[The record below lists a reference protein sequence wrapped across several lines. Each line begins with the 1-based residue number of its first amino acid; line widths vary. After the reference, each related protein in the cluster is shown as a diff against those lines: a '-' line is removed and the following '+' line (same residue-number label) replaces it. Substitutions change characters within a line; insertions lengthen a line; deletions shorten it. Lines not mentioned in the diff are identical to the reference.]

1 MAPLLP
7 LPASSLDI
15 HPSLAAT
22 VVTTINDNSHDNT
35 NINYTT
41 GISELMAAMQ
51 GIQRN
56 KEATRSKRDEEL
68 VRLMLQSLHQMGY
81 SYTALCL
88 QQESGL
94 VLEPPS
100 MGQFRSAV
108 LAGDWTLVETLIP
121 LIDMTPRTGELHVWF
136 LVKQQKY
143 LEFLEIRDAKRALS
157 VLRNELSPLAVSR
170 DQIHKLSS
178 YMMCSSSEELYQKSN
193 WNGISGNSREQ
204 LLDALQEHISPSM
217 MIPTKRLNILMDQAI
232 QLQVSQCLYH
242 NPLHEHISLYANH
255 MCDRNAFP
263 ITTTHILEEHTDE
276 VWFLAYSPDG
286 TMLASASKDA
296 RAIIWDANSLTAR
309 FILEEHSEAV
319 YGGSKTGVCILTF
332 ARHTEPVTSCAWLPN
347 GERFV
352 SGSLDK
358 NIYLWNLAGDVLC
371 KWTGVRIMDLAIS
384 IDGHTLIASSN
395 STIRLYDLDLFHEI
409 GTLQENDSITSVYVA
424 SDGKHLLVN
433 LSVQEIHL
441 WSLEHRRLVRK
452 YVGQKQGRF
461 VIRSCFGGMEDN
473 FVLSGSEDS
482 QVYIWHSE
490 SGTLIETLGGHDSCV
505 NCVSWNPTKSIFA
518 SASDDHTIRIWGAKP
533 APTSLKAHV

>member
-88 QQESGL
+88 QQES
-94 VLEPPS
+94 
-100 MGQFRSAV
+100 
-108 LAGDWTLVETLIP
+108 
-121 LIDMTPRTGELHVWF
+121 
-136 LVKQQKY
+136 VKQQKY

-178 YMMCSSSEELYQKSN
+178 EELYQKSN

-204 LLDALQEHISPSM
+204 LLDALQ
-217 MIPTKRLNILMDQAI
+217 
-232 QLQVSQCLYH
+232 
-242 NPLHEHISLYANH
+242 
-255 MCDRNAFP
+255 
-263 ITTTHILEEHTDE
+263 
-276 VWFLAYSPDG
+276 DG

-319 YGGSKTGVCILTF
+319 SFLSWRPDSTMLLTASNDHKLKLWGSKTGVCILTF

-433 LSVQEIHL
+433 LSVQV
-441 WSLEHRRLVRK
+441 RLCD
-452 YVGQKQGRF
+452 
-461 VIRSCFGGMEDN
+461 ID
-473 FVLSGSEDS
+473 
-482 QVYIWHSE
+482 
-490 SGTLIETLGGHDSCV
+490 
-505 NCVSWNPTKSIFA
+505 
-518 SASDDHTIRIWGAKP
+518 
-533 APTSLKAHV
+533 

>member
-88 QQESGL
+88 QQES
-94 VLEPPS
+94 
-100 MGQFRSAV
+100 
-108 LAGDWTLVETLIP
+108 
-121 LIDMTPRTGELHVWF
+121 
-136 LVKQQKY
+136 VKQQKY

-178 YMMCSSSEELYQKSN
+178 EELYQKSN
-193 WNGISGNSREQ
+193 WN
-204 LLDALQEHISPSM
+204 EHISPSM

-319 YGGSKTGVCILTF
+319 SFLSWRPDSTMLLTASNDHKLKLWGSKTGVCILTF

-433 LSVQEIHL
+433 LSVQV
-441 WSLEHRRLVRK
+441 RLCD
-452 YVGQKQGRF
+452 
-461 VIRSCFGGMEDN
+461 ID
-473 FVLSGSEDS
+473 
-482 QVYIWHSE
+482 
-490 SGTLIETLGGHDSCV
+490 
-505 NCVSWNPTKSIFA
+505 
-518 SASDDHTIRIWGAKP
+518 
-533 APTSLKAHV
+533 

>member
-81 SYTALCL
+81 
-88 QQESGL
+88 
-94 VLEPPS
+94 
-100 MGQFRSAV
+100 
-108 LAGDWTLVETLIP
+108 
-121 LIDMTPRTGELHVWF
+121 RTGELHVWF

-319 YGGSKTGVCILTF
+319 SFLSWRPDSTMLLTASNDHKLKLWGSKTGVCILTF

-461 VIRSCFGGMEDN
+461 VIRSCFGGD
-473 FVLSGSEDS
+473 
-482 QVYIWHSE
+482 
-490 SGTLIETLGGHDSCV
+490 GG
-505 NCVSWNPTKSIFA
+505 
-518 SASDDHTIRIWGAKP
+518 
-533 APTSLKAHV
+533 